1 MLRLHVLYRALNLC
15 GKRQAI
21 ERSVRQQ
28 ISSSATSTSTAKMT
42 VTSQIAK
49 RFDTIIK
56 SAEDKRVYRGLELT
70 NGMTI
75 LLISDPTS
83 EKAAAAMD
91 VNIGSMSDPW
101 DIPGLA
107 HFLEHML
114 FLGTKKYPSE
124 NAYSQFLNQ
133 HGGFANAYTSLEHTN
148 FYFDVSHEHLA
159 GALDR
164 FAQFFLSPLFNQ
176 DSQEREVNA
185 VDSENEKNL
194 KADQWRLY
202 QLEKSTVDPEHPYC
216 KFNTGNKETLLTI
229 PSQKGID
236 VRQELLKFHDS
247 FYSSNI
253 MGLAILGR
261 ESLDEL
267 TDMVVPLFAEVENK
281 KVIPPEWQQHPFS
294 EDQLKMNCN
303 VVPVKD
309 IRQLNVSF
317 PIPDLRKH
325 YKSKPAH
332 YLGHLVGHEGEGSL
346 LSELKSKGWV
356 NTLCGGA
363 KDGAKGFMFF
373 IINVDLSEEGIDH
386 VDDII
391 CHMFQYLNLLRKEGP
406 QETVHNECRD
416 LDAMKFQFKDK
427 ERPAGYVT
435 RVASMLHQDYP
446 VEEVLSAPFMMS
458 DFRPDLID
466 MVLSQLTPENIR
478 VGVISKSFEGQTDS
492 VEKWYKTEYK
502 IEHIPE
508 DKIKAWKEAGF
519 HEKFHLPQKNEF
531 IATNFD
537 IHPQDEDCVDS
548 PKGTSGVALPTA
560 IKDTPFTKLWFKQ
573 DDTFHLPKVCTMMEI
588 ASPLAYL
595 DPLHCNLTCL
605 FAVLLRDSLNE
616 YAYAAELANINY
628 MIDSTVYGINIQLGG
643 YNDKQVLLLKKILE
657 KMTNFE
663 IDVNRFDVIKETYSR
678 MLLNFRAEQPHQH
691 AVYYTSILMS
701 EQAWTKDEMSECMDE
716 VTVDRLRAFIP
727 QFLSRIHVETFIHGN
742 MTKQEALD
750 AQEMVESILKEQ
762 GNSKPLLPSQLMRHR
777 EIQLPDGCF
786 YNYLRHN
793 DVHTSSGIE
802 VYYQTDVQTT
812 RSNMLLEL
820 FCQII
825 SEPCF
830 DTLRTKEQ
838 LGYIVFSG
846 VRRSNGVQGL
856 RFIIQSEKR
865 PQYLDNRIEAF
876 LLSMQTHIK
885 ELSDEAFQKHVNA
898 LAVRRLEKPKRLA
911 SEAGRY
917 WSEITSKQY
926 NFDRANI
933 EVAYLKTLTKQ
944 DILGFFEQLLAVDA
958 PRRHKISIHIMPP
971 VDPSSNQGGEGA
983 GDQPD
988 GDQPDLA
995 SLNSMDL
1002 LPTPPLPQAT
1012 VIQDITGFK
1021 TGLPLFPLPEP
1032 YNSSAKSKL

>member
-1 MLRLHVLYRALNLC
+1 MLCLQVLYRVLNLC
-15 GKRQAI
+15 GKSPAV
-21 ERSVRQQ
+21 ELSARQQ
-28 ISSSATSTSTAKMT
+28 ISSSASSSTPKMT
-42 VTSQIAK
+42 VTSHIAK
-49 RFDTIIK
+49 HFDPLIK
-56 SAEDKRVYRGLELT
+56 SAEDKRTYRGLELT
-70 NGMTI
+70 NGMTV
-75 LLISDPTS
+75 LLISDPTT

-216 KFNTGNKETLLTI
+216 KFNTGSKETLQAI

-236 VRQELLKFHDS
+236 VRQELLKFHDT

-253 MGLAILGR
+253 MGLAVLGR

-267 TDMVVPLFAEVENK
+267 SDMVVPLFAEVENK
-281 KVIPPEWQQHPFS
+281 NVITPEWLQHPFTQDHL
-294 EDQLKMNCN
+294 EMKCN

-346 LSELKSKGWV
+346 LSELKAKGWV

-363 KDGAKGFMFF
+363 KEGAKGFMFF

-391 CHMFQYLNLLRKEGP
+391 GHMFQYLNLLRQAGP
-406 QETVHNECRD
+406 QEWVHEECRD

-435 RVASMLHQDYP
+435 RLASMLHQDYP
-446 VEEVLSAPFMMS
+446 VEEVLSAPYMMP
-458 DFRPDLID
+458 DFRPDLIG
-466 MVLSQLTPENIR
+466 MVLSHLTPENTR
-478 VGVISKSFEGQTDS
+478 VAVISKSFEGKTDA
-492 VEKWYKTEYK
+492 VEKWYGTEYK
-502 IEHIPE
+502 LEHIPE
-508 DKIKAWKEAGF
+508 DTIKGWKDAGLHDMF
-519 HEKFHLPQKNEF
+519 KLPSRNEF

-537 IHPQDEDCVDS
+537 IYPREEDCPDA
-548 PKGTSGVALPTA
+548 PRGASGIALPTL
-560 IKDTPFTKLWFKQ
+560 IKDTPFTLLWFKQ
-573 DDTFHLPKVCTMMEI
+573 DDTFLLPKVCTMMEI
-588 ASPLAYL
+588 ASPLAYM

-628 MIDSTVYGINIQLGG
+628 NIDSTVYGINIQLGG
-643 YNDKQVLLLKKILE
+643 YNDKQMLLLKKILE

-663 IDVNRFDVIKETYSR
+663 IDVNRFEVIKETYSR
-678 MLLNFRAEQPHQH
+678 MLQNFRAEQPHQH
-691 AVYYTSILMS
+691 AVYYTSVLMS
-701 EQAWTKDEMSECMDE
+701 ELAWTKDEMFECIDE
-716 VTVDRLRAFIP
+716 VTVERLKLFIP
-727 QFLSRIHVETFIHGN
+727 QFMSRLHVEALIHGN
-742 MTKQEALD
+742 MTKQQALN
-750 AQEMVESILKEQ
+750 ALEMVESILKEQ
-762 GNSKPLLPSQLMRHR
+762 GNSKPLLPSQLARHR

-786 YNYLRHN
+786 YNYHRHN
-793 DVHTSSGIE
+793 DVHSSSGIE
-802 VYYQTDVQTT
+802 VYYQTDVQST

-876 LLSMQTHIK
+876 LLSMQTYIK
-885 ELSDEAFQKHVNA
+885 ELSEEAFQKHVNA

-933 EVAYLKTLTKQ
+933 EVAYLKTLKKE
-944 DILGFFEQLLAVDA
+944 DILTFFEDLLAVDA
-958 PRRHKISIHIMPP
+958 PHRHKMSIHIMPP
-971 VDPSSNQGGEGA
+971 VDPSSNLEGA
-983 GDQPD
+983 GDQLD

-1002 LPTPPLPQAT
+1002 LPTPPLPQAII
-1012 VIQDITGFK
+1012 VQDITGFK